1 VSQVR
6 KESKDSDQKR
16 AFLDRTKVEAEQR
29 CPACQQ
35 VLWLSFL
42 FDGFGCTNKN
52 GPASN
57 IAKIHAALREDPANG
72 ARAFYYPGLG
82 AEFDPE
88 NAALAAAL
96 GDKAGTEIEDKVS
109 SAPKDAAK
117 GAVMDVWK
125 ESEQLSD
132 KSYMNRA
139 AWTAGEVVDRASK
152 QGKQIVKTLQKP
164 VTTVAKQGWKTLRKE
179 WRALWKDVVK
189 HPWRAAKDA
198 GAAVTKNTAGY
209 AAESL
214 GLIRD
219 STLGA
224 ALFNTGVDTR
234 LKLAETDFK
243 AAFALTK
250 AKLPVHRVN
259 VAIFGYDMGG
269 GIALAFSKLLIDD
282 ICASGRYQAV
292 EVNIRFMGLFDCV
305 TNRYDDNLLT
315 GFIPLS
321 NKVSSEMKLLPQVE
335 RCVHYAAAHEL
346 RFYKPL
352 TIIGGSPVATGNRQ
366 ELLFPGSQVDVG
378 GGAEAE
384 EAGVLDGLAC
394 YPLQMM
400 YNRAYGAGI
409 PMPSFQKMQSE
420 RPDLYEKFIISSEVQ
435 EFQRKYCTTV
445 TKLVEDVKEISPA
458 VIRLNL
464 PYVCTHT
471 KPGQRTT
478 DQETQC
484 YVPPEPLVVRTLPKD
499 IQGQMKG
506 HMTIY
511 IQWLRMWYE
520 QFAKTANEQTG
531 SWFLGAPKY
540 PAAKGRYD
548 KLAAELRYL
557 ERNARSVDTFNME
570 QAKKQIDGEVAPNIF
585 VTDPQGQALYWIWN
599 NPGKRL
605 PEVEAL
611 YGGFLKYVH
620 DSMAES
626 SLEAAYG
633 SFAASKHYMNRRP
646 MQKIE
651 TKPDKSFLGDLWKS
665 YKSLY
670 K

>member
-1 VSQVR
+1 MSQVR
-6 KESKDSDQKR
+6 KESIDSDQKR
-16 AFLDRTKVEAEQR
+16 AFLDRTKVQAEQR

-42 FDGFGCTNKN
+42 FDGFGYTNKN

-57 IAKIHAALREDPANG
+57 IAKIHAALREDPAHG

-96 GDKAGTEIEDKVS
+96 GDKAGKEIEDKVS
-109 SAPKDAAK
+109 SAPKNAAK
-117 GAVMDVWK
+117 GAVLDVWK
-125 ESEQLSD
+125 ESERLSD
-132 KSYMNRA
+132 KSYANRA
-139 AWTAGEVVDRASK
+139 AWTAGEVVDRAST
-152 QGKQIVKTLQKP
+152 QAKQIAKTVQKP
-164 VTTVAKQGWKTLRKE
+164 VTTVAKQGWKKLRKE
-179 WRALWKDVVK
+179 WRALWKDVVR

-198 GAAVTKNTAGY
+198 GAAVAKNTAGY
-209 AAESL
+209 GAESV

-234 LKLAETDFK
+234 LKSAETDFK
-243 AAFALTK
+243 AAFALAK
-250 AKLPVHRVN
+250 ARLPVHRVN

-292 EVNIRFMGLFDCV
+292 EVKIHFMGLFDCV
-305 TNRYDDNLLT
+305 TNRYDDNLLS

-321 NKVSSEMKLLPQVE
+321 NKVSSEMRLLPEVE

-352 TIIGGSPVATGNRQ
+352 TIIGGTASATGSRQ

-384 EAGVLDGLAC
+384 EEGVLDGLAR

-400 YNRAYGAGI
+400 YNRAYAAGI
-409 PMPSFQKMQSE
+409 PMPTVDEIRKTDF
-420 RPDLYEKFIISSEVQ
+420 DLYVKFIIPDEVN
-435 EFQRKYCTTV
+435 EFQRKYRVTV
-445 TKLVEDVKEISPA
+445 NTLVEDVREISPA

-464 PYVCTHT
+464 PYVCTYT
-471 KPGQRTT
+471 KPGQRTAE
-478 DQETQC
+478 QESQC

-506 HMTIY
+506 HMIIY

-520 QFAKTANEQTG
+520 QFAKTANEHTD
-531 SWFLGAPKY
+531 SWLLGAPKY

-557 ERNARSVDTFNME
+557 ERNARSVDTFNMD
-570 QAKKQIDGEVAPNIF
+570 QAKKQIDGEVASNLF

-611 YGGFLKYVH
+611 YGGFLEYVH

-626 SLEAAYG
+626 SLEGAYG
-633 SFAASKHYMNRRP
+633 SFVASKHYMNRRP

-651 TKPDKSFLGDLWKS
+651 TKPDKSFLGDLWES
-665 YKSLY
+665 YKNLY

>member
-1 VSQVR
+1 MSQER
-6 KESKDSDQKR
+6 KENKDLDQKR

-42 FDGFGCTNKN
+42 FDGFGYTDKN

-82 AEFDPE
+82 AEFEPE

-96 GDKAGTEIEDKVS
+96 GDKAGTEIKDKVS
-109 SAPKDAAK
+109 SAPKDTAK
-117 GAVMDVWK
+117 GAVKDIWK
-125 ESEQLSD
+125 ESEGLRD
-132 KSYMNRA
+132 KSYANRA
-139 AWTAGEVVDRASK
+139 AWTIDRVKK
-152 QGKQIVKTLQKP
+152 QAKQIVKTAQKP
-164 VTTVAKQGWKTLRKE
+164 VTTVAKEGWKKLRKE
-179 WRALWKDVVK
+179 WRGLWKDVVR

-198 GAAVTKNTAGY
+198 GAAVAKNTVGY
-209 AAESL
+209 GAESV

-234 LKLAETDFK
+234 LKSAETDFK
-243 AAFALTK
+243 AAFALAKT
-250 AKLPVHRVN
+250 KLPVHRVN

-292 EVNIRFMGLFDCV
+292 EVKIRFMGLFDCV

-321 NKVSSEMKLLPQVE
+321 NKVSSEMKLLPEVE

-352 TIIGGSPVATGNRQ
+352 TIIGGTASATGSRQ

-384 EAGVLDGLAC
+384 EAGVLDGLAR

-409 PMPSFQKMQSE
+409 PMPAVDEIRKINFYLHLQFTI
-420 RPDLYEKFIISSEVQ
+420 PNEVN
-435 EFQRKYCTTV
+435 EFQRKYRVTV
-445 TKLVEDVKEISPA
+445 NTLVEDVREISPA

-464 PYVCTHT
+464 PYVCTYT
-471 KPGQRTT
+471 KPGQRTAE
-478 DQETQC
+478 QESQC

-506 HMTIY
+506 HMIIY

-531 SWFLGAPKY
+531 SWLLGAPKY

-548 KLAAELRYL
+548 KLAAELKYL

-570 QAKKQIDGEVAPNIF
+570 QAKKQIDGEVASNIF

-626 SLEAAYG
+626 SLEGAYG

-651 TKPDKSFLGDLWKS
+651 TKPDKSFLGDLWES

>member
-1 VSQVR
+1 MSQVR
-6 KESKDSDQKR
+6 KESIDSEQKR

-35 VLWLSFL
+35 VLWLSFF
-42 FDGFGCTNKN
+42 FDGFGFTNKS
-52 GPASN
+52 GPESN
-57 IAKIHAALREDPANG
+57 IVKIYSALIDNVDKS
-72 ARAFYYPGLG
+72 ARRFYYPGLG

-96 GDKAGTEIEDKVS
+96 GDKAGKEIEDKVS

-117 GAVMDVWK
+117 GAVLDVWK
-125 ESEQLSD
+125 ESERLSD
-132 KSYMNRA
+132 KSYANRA
-139 AWTAGEVVDRASK
+139 VWTAGEVVDRASK
-152 QGKQIVKTLQKP
+152 QAKQIARTVQKP
-164 VTTVAKQGWKTLRKE
+164 VTTVAKQGWKQLRKE
-179 WRALWKDVVK
+179 WRALWKDVVR

-198 GAAVTKNTAGY
+198 GAAVAKNSAGY
-209 AAESL
+209 GAESV

-234 LKLAETDFK
+234 LKSAETDFK
-243 AAFALTK
+243 AAFALAK
-250 AKLPVHRVN
+250 ARLPVHRVN

-292 EVNIRFMGLFDCV
+292 EVKIHFMGLFDCV

-321 NKVSSEMKLLPQVE
+321 NKVSSEMRLLPEVE

-352 TIIGGSPVATGNRQ
+352 TMIGGSPGATGNRQ

-384 EAGVLDGLAC
+384 EEGVLDGMAR
-394 YPLQMM
+394 YPLQLM

-409 PMPSFQKMQSE
+409 PMPSLTE
-420 RPDLYEKFIISSEVQ
+420 LEDLDIALYVKFVVDSEVK
-435 EFQRKYCTTV
+435 EFQRKYRDAL
-445 TKLVEDVKEISPA
+445 TKLVEETKEISPA

-464 PYVCTHT
+464 PYVCTYT
-471 KPGQRTT
+471 KPGQRTAE
-478 DQETQC
+478 QESQC

-506 HMTIY
+506 HMIVY

-520 QFAKTANEQTG
+520 QFAKTANEHTD
-531 SWFLGAPKY
+531 SWLLGAPKY

-557 ERNARSVDTFNME
+557 ERNARSVDTFDMD
-570 QAKKQIDGEVAPNIF
+570 QAKKQIDGEVASNLF

-611 YGGFLKYVH
+611 YGGFLEYVH

-626 SLEAAYG
+626 SLEGAYG
-633 SFAASKHYMNRRP
+633 SFVASKHYMNRRP

-651 TKPDKSFLGDLWKS
+651 TKPDKSFLGDLWES
-665 YKSLY
+665 YKNLY